1 VVNECGTRAVAD
13 LPQRRLFRGL
23 RSALSPAA
31 GIGRFRPQ
39 RGIEPI
45 SRFAVLLETA
55 TPAAT
60 RECGTAMCDKCVEI
74 DGKIEHY
81 QRLSSNITDQRTLD
95 GIKELIERMKA
106 QKAALHPE
114 QIE

>member
-1 VVNECGTRAVAD
+1 
-13 LPQRRLFRGL
+13 
-23 RSALSPAA
+23 
-31 GIGRFRPQ
+31 
-39 RGIEPI
+39 
-45 SRFAVLLETA
+45 
-55 TPAAT
+55 
-60 RECGTAMCDKCVEI
+60 MCDKCVEI